1 MKSKVSLSIA
11 FLLAALGCRGS
22 SPAPA
27 PAPTAPAEPT
37 PAATPAR
44 PAFQPPAD
52 GRLTAAQV
60 EMFIEVQ
67 KKTRELADPT
77 RAAAAA
83 AAAATQPAEIA
94 ALAIADVRAA
104 EQLGHDPD
112 EYRWV
117 QERIAEARPAR
128 SAGPSLPPE
137 VLKAVMR
144 GAQAVREQA
153 AAPSAPP
160 RSAVA
165 ANRKLLQGYRAEL
178 DQLAGGG
185 RNEKPANKPS

>member
-1 MKSKVSLSIA
+1 VKSKVSLSIA

-37 PAATPAR
+37 PAATPAP

-60 EMFIEVQ
+60 EMYIEVQ

-77 RAAAAA
+77 RAAAAP
-83 AAAATQPAEIA
+83 ATQPAEIA